1 MQIAYF
7 CEKNRFR
14 GGLRQRWRQ
23 EAGGRCEISDL
34 FFSRRA
40 EPLRGRRRSGSFAF
54 CASSTLALFRFY
66 IRVHAYSHTNLH
78 KLTHTCTGVCV
89 FLYYAYVPEIT
100 LEFIQNTSIITALY
114 QFISFSSIMILNFS
128 YYKTSVLLPCSTNRI
143 DSYFVA
149 SSDIIVLAFQD
160 MIVFV
165 IM

>member
-1 MQIAYF
+1 MRKEPLPRWIAAA
-7 CEKNRFR
+7 
-14 GGLRQRWRQ
+14 L
-23 EAGGRCEISDL
+23 APGGRRKMRNLRSFI
-34 FFSRRA
+34 SRRP
-40 EPLRGRRRSGSFAF
+40 EPLRGRRKSGSFAL

-78 KLTHTCTGVCV
+78 KLTHTCTCVCV
-89 FLYYAYVPEIT
+89 FLYYAYVPQIT

-128 YYKTSVLLPCSTNRI
+128 YHYKTSVLLPCSTNRI

-149 SSDIIVLAFQD
+149 SSDIVFLAFQD

-165 IM
+165 TM